1 MKKKKFYVVWKG
13 KKNGVFTSW
22 DECKKSIDGF
32 KGAEYKSFPDLT
44 SATKAAKETYAKH
57 KGVAQA
63 KVAISAE
70 KRALIGEPDLNTIAV
85 DAACSGNPGI
95 MEYQG
100 VETQSRKVIFKKGPF
115 KNSTNNIGEFLALV
129 HALALLK
136 KQNKSTPIYSDS
148 KIAIGWVQRKR
159 VNTKLVRDASNEDSF
174 ELIDR
179 ALKWLHTNDYQNK
192 IIKWETKV
200 WGEIPADFGRK

>member
-32 KGAEYKSFPDLT
+32 KGAEYKSFPDIAA
-44 SATKAAKETYAKH
+44 ATKAAKETYSKY
-57 KGVAQA
+57 KGVAQP

-70 KRALIGEPDLNTIAV
+70 KRALIGEPNLDTISV
-85 DAACSGNPGI
+85 DAACSGNPGT

-100 VETQSRKVIFKKGPF
+100 VETRSKKVIFKMGPY

-129 HALALLK
+129 HALAYLK
-136 KQNKSTPIYSDS
+136 KAKNTTPIYSDS

-159 VNTKLVRDASNEDSF
+159 INTKLVRNASNEASF
-174 ELIDR
+174 ELVDR
-179 ALKWLHTNDYQNK
+179 ALIWLHTNDYQNK
-192 IIKWETKV
+192 IIKWETKI

>member
-1 MKKKKFYVVWKG
+1 MSKKKFYVVWKG
-13 KKNGVFTSW
+13 KKKGVFSTW

-32 KGAEYKSFPDLT
+32 KGAEYKAFPDLAT
-44 SATKAAKETYAKH
+44 ATKASEKTYVKY
-57 KGVAQA
+57 KGVAQP
-63 KVAISAE
+63 KVVISAE
-70 KRALIGEPDLNTIAV
+70 KRALIGNPILNTIAV
-85 DAACSGNPGI
+85 DAACSRNPGL

-100 VETQSRKVIFKKGPF
+100 VETKSKKVIFKKGPY

-136 KQNKSTPIYSDS
+136 RNNNASPIYSDS
-148 KIAIGWVQRKR
+148 KIAIGWVKRKR
-159 VNTKLVRDASNEDSF
+159 VNTKLLRNAANEDSF

-179 ALKWLHTNDYQNK
+179 ALKWLHTNDYPNK
-192 IIKWETKV
+192 ILKWETKV